1 MSSSVEMEMKL
12 VIARKDLPKFFAQ
25 TLIKNSAI
33 AGSEKKLAIEN
44 YYYDTSDYK
53 ISNAGMSYRIRKTDK
68 KLEATVKTQGEAGGG
83 FSARE
88 EYTVPLK
95 KNEPILTGF
104 ANNFDNKLQTLLA
117 DEDLQIMFKIIV
129 DREVSLLQIT
139 PDTVIEMAV
148 DEGEI
153 LVAQR
158 MEKIHEVEL
167 EIKSGTKADLFVF
180 VAKLAE
186 KVPIFIE
193 PKSKFQRG
201 LELLAGK
208 KEKNKMLDNKLD
220 IDPAGNAETEFK
232 KLIVHSISNILE
244 KQNILRSKDNL
255 IDVDKLLLADIK
267 RLRALIDFIE
277 PLLEKA
283 DYENYKAIVTEF
295 NEPLQKLYV
304 IKRFIKQWKS
314 IYKKVGT
321 MLRTNVLLERLS
333 ERREEITKNI
343 FKQVNSG
350 FYTAGLFKIIA
361 QLEVTT
367 WQGANFLQMD
377 QFALHRLKDWHERLL
392 KIEITNEKL
401 QEDTAREMRKII
413 EVMVMVR
420 SSTKIGRFDKETYGY
435 LKALYRNLKVLNFD
449 IYGHKDILAFLQGT
463 NSRVLYRD
471 AGLLLGYRLSEMP
484 KVWRKV
490 QKSWNVLLSAL
501 KKKK

>member
-1 MSSSVEMEMKL
+1 MAGNVEVEMKL
-12 VIARKDLPKFFAQ
+12 IIAKKDLSKFLEQ
-25 TLIKNSAI
+25 TLIRNSTI

-83 FSARE
+83 FSTRE
-88 EYTVPLK
+88 EYTVPIK

-104 ANNFDNKLQTLLA
+104 ENNFDNKLQTLLA
-117 DEDLQIMFKIIV
+117 DEDLQVMFKIV
-129 DREVSLLQIT
+129 VNRAVSLLQIT
-139 PDTVIEMAV
+139 HDTVVEMAV

-153 LVAQR
+153 LVADR
-158 MEKIHEVEL
+158 KDKIYEVEL
-167 EIKSGTKADLFVF
+167 EIKGGTKADLFVF

-186 KVPIFIE
+186 KVPVFIE

-208 KEKNKMLDNKLD
+208 KEKTKRADNDLTVNT
-220 IDPAGNAETEFK
+220 AGNAETEFK
-232 KLIVHSISNILE
+232 KLISNCINNILE
-244 KQNILRSKDNL
+244 KQNALRSKDNL
-255 IDVDKLLLADIK
+255 IDADKLLLTDVK
-267 RLRALIDFIE
+267 RLRAIIDFVE
-277 PLLEKA
+277 PLLERE
-283 DYENYKAIVTEF
+283 DYEEYKRIVTEF
-295 NEPLQKLYV
+295 NDPLQKLYIV
-304 IKRFIKQWKS
+304 KRFMRQWKRV
-314 IYKKVGT
+314 YKKAST
-321 MLRTNVLLERLS
+321 MLRNNVLLERLD
-333 ERREEITKNI
+333 ERKDDITKVI
-343 FKQVNSG
+343 FAQVVG
-350 FYTAGLFKIIA
+350 GVYTAGLFKIAA
-361 QLEVTT
+361 QLEITT
-367 WQGANFLQMD
+367 WQGAAFLQMD
-377 QFALHRLKDWHERLL
+377 QFALNRLKDWHGHLL
-392 KIEITNEKL
+392 EIEITNEKL
-401 QEDTAREMRKII
+401 QEDTARKMRRII

-420 SSTKIGRFDKETYGY
+420 SSIKIGRLDKENYSY

-490 QKSWNVLLSAL
+490 QKSWSRLLIVL

>member
-1 MSSSVEMEMKL
+1 MSSNVEMEMKL
-12 VIARKDLPKFFAQ
+12 IIAKKDLPKFFAQ
-25 TLIKNSAI
+25 ALIKNSTI

-44 YYYDTSDYK
+44 HYYDTSDYK

-117 DEDLQIMFKIIV
+117 DEDLQIMFKIVI
-129 DREVSLLQIT
+129 DRDVSLLQIT

-153 LVAQR
+153 LVSDR
-158 MEKIHEVEL
+158 KDKIHEVEL

-180 VAKLAE
+180 VANLAE

-208 KEKNKMLDNKLD
+208 KGKIKKLENNLDVN
-220 IDPAGNAETEFK
+220 ITGNAETEFK
-232 KLIVHSISNILE
+232 KLIVHCISNILE

-255 IDVDKLLLADIK
+255 IDVDKLLLSDIK
-267 RLRALIDFIE
+267 RLRSLIDFIE
-277 PLLEKA
+277 PLLEKV
-283 DYENYKAIVTEF
+283 DYENYKTIVAEF
-295 NEPLQKLYV
+295 NDPLQKLYIV
-304 IKRFIKQWKS
+304 KRFIKQWKC
-314 IYKKVGT
+314 IYKKAGT
-321 MLRTNVLLERLS
+321 MLRTNVLLEHLH
-333 ERREEITKNI
+333 ERREEITKNV

-350 FYTAGLFKIIA
+350 VYTAGLFKIIA
-361 QLEVTT
+361 ELEMTT
-367 WQGANFLQMD
+367 WQGASFLQMD

-392 KIEITNEKL
+392 EIEINNEKL

-413 EVMVMVR
+413 EVIVMVR
-420 SSTKIGRFDKETYGY
+420 SSSKIGRFDKETYGY

-449 IYGHKDILAFLQGT
+449 VYGHKDILAFLQGT

-490 QKSWNVLLSAL
+490 QKSWNALLIAL